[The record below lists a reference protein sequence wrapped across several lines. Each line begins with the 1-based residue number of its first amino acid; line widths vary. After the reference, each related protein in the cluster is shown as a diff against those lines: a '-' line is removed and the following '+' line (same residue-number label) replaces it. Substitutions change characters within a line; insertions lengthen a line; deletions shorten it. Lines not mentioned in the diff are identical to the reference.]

1 LPSGADLTSA
11 KGLLANSAGERQFPI
26 FLKIPQLLLR
36 RDSERSQN
44 VFSREGELIGTRAV
58 KELPG

>member
-11 KGLLANSAGERQFPI
+11 KGLLANSAGERQFSI
-26 FLKIPQLLLR
+26 FLKIPQLLPK
-36 RDSERSQN
+36 RDSECSQD
-44 VFSREGELIGTRAV
+44 FFLHDDELIRPRAV